1 MSFARGTA
9 MVMLA
14 GLLAACAGGQPEP
27 QQPSPQQPQGGQRGG
42 QRGGRGQGGA
52 QRGQGGGAPGQFGQ
66 SAALEAWPIQTREV
80 LDLWLHGFAMITDDT
95 SRVPLFRRGYRDMM
109 VVEKN
114 KLEIETLLDSRHDS
128 LAQYLVE
135 HPYIVNAQF
144 IALEQHEWTD
154 MYRDIQTYL
163 ASGGDPHKVHG
174 AEEQQMVQAWFQ
186 IFPGAADRKWL
197 SMFATALND
206 EYTKFYNAYWH
217 RTEQQR
223 RAVLE
228 AVDSTWSRVY
238 LKQFRR
244 FQEGADLERG
254 EVLLSLPLG
263 GEGRSI
269 LGGKRQNIIAVI
281 FPDSVSTA
289 DEALFAITHEAVG
302 SVAGRAVSDNTTP
315 NEKKSGLADRY
326 LSAATVR
333 AGAMVIERIRPALL
347 TAYQAYYLRAAG
359 FDVPAG
365 KEAQEFVFRFPL
377 SDPIVAE
384 LRQSLDAATTGI

>member
-1 MSFARGTA
+1 MSFARRTTTLLIVA
-9 MVMLA
+9 
-14 GLLAACAGGQPEP
+14 LLAACAGGQPEP
-27 QQPSPQQPQGGQRGG
+27 QQPSPQQPPGGQGGQRGG
-42 QRGGRGQGGA
+42 QRGGRGPQGQPGGA
-52 QRGQGGGAPGQFGQ
+52 QQQYGQ
-66 SAALEAWPIQTREV
+66 SEALAAWPIQTREV

-95 SRVPLFRRGYRDMM
+95 SRVPLFLRGYRDLM

-114 KLEIETLLDSRHDS
+114 KLDIETLLDSRHDS
-128 LAQYLVE
+128 LAQYLIE

-154 MYRDIQTYL
+154 MYTDIQQFVT
-163 ASGGDPHKVHG
+163 SGGDPHKVHG
-174 AEEQQMVQAWFQ
+174 PEAQRMVQQWFQ
-186 IFPGAADRKWL
+186 LFPGAADRKWL
-197 SMFATALND
+197 QSFATALND
-206 EYTKFYNAYWH
+206 EYEKFYRDYWH
-217 RTEQQR
+217 RTEQAR
-223 RAVLE
+223 RPVLI
-228 AVDSTWSRVY
+228 AVDSIWSRVY

-263 GEGRSI
+263 AEGRSL
-269 LGGKRQNIIAVI
+269 LGGQRQNIIAVT

-289 DEALFAITHEAVG
+289 DQALFVITHEAVG
-302 SVAGRAVSDNTTP
+302 NVAGRAVGDNTTP

-326 LSAATVR
+326 LAAATVR
-333 AGAMVIERIRPALL
+333 AGAMVIERIRPNLL

-359 FDVPAG
+359 FEVPVG

-384 LRQSLDAATTGI
+384 LKQALDAATTGI